1 MSADFK
7 DDDYYTGPPLT
18 PEMIGHAESS
28 LGVTLPKSYLQL
40 LAERNGGIPLRRRFP
55 TEFATSWAE
64 DCFEIAGLRG
74 LGGEWGI
81 DSDSGLGSSD
91 MIEEWDYPPIGV
103 VLCDM
108 PSGGHDAVMLDY
120 SACGPEGEPTV
131 AYIDE
136 DRVPQQVAATFAE
149 FWEKLQP
156 TG

>member
-18 PEMIGHAESS
+18 PEMVGQAETS

-40 LAERNGGIPLRRRFP
+40 LIERNGGIPLRRRFP

-64 DCFEIAGLRG
+64 DGFEIAGLRG
-74 LGGEWGI
+74 LSGEWGI

-103 VLCDM
+103 VVCDM

-120 SACGPEGEPTV
+120 SACGPQGEPAV

-149 FWEKLQP
+149 FWEKLEP
-156 TG
+156 VG